1 MNQEQK
7 AKVWS
12 LEAEQSVL
20 GALLSYGREAF
31 DLVQPLRQ
39 DHFFD
44 GLHRTVF
51 RSIEGMHLKRLDVD
65 LIAVWD
71 ALKADQREEVGL
83 EYLNAMSHACYGVNN
98 VARHAGIV
106 RDKAKRRELIKA
118 AEKASAIALQ
128 EGDMAHQ
135 IDEITTAFVGLQRE
149 TLRQAP
155 VSLAD
160 IALRRTEH
168 YEALQAGSVQ
178 AGWPTNIA
186 GLTNMLSGG
195 LRPGGL
201 YILAARPAVGKSSF
215 AQSLGWAMAK
225 SGKRTLFL
233 SQEMPSDEL
242 GDRALAS
249 VGRVDFGHI
258 LTGRITGD
266 EWGRV
271 SEAAEELVQHR
282 DDFFVDDQGGLTLT
296 DVRSKA
302 KQIPGLSVLIL
313 DYLQLCSG
321 SLEKG
326 ANRNAEIEQI
336 SRGLKTFAK
345 EIGVAVVVL
354 SQLNREVEKRADK
367 KPTLADL
374 RDSGAIEQ
382 DADVVMFL
390 WPAREL
396 SGGAKLVGL
405 SLGKN
410 RQGRCGDV
418 ALHFDGAMQR
428 WGESTEPLF
437 QDRPSAPPR
446 ARIEL

>member
-1 MNQEQK
+1 MTPEQK

-12 LEAEQSVL
+12 PEAEQSVL
-20 GALLSYGREAF
+20 GALLTYGREAF
-31 DLVQPLRQ
+31 ELVQPIGQ

-51 RSIEGMHLKRLDVD
+51 RSIEGMHLQRLAVDV
-65 LIAVWD
+65 IAVWD
-71 ALKADQREEVGL
+71 SLKADQREAVGL
-83 EYLNAMSHACYGVNN
+83 EYLNSLSHACYGLNN

-106 RDKAKRRELIKA
+106 REKAKRRELIAA
-118 AEKASAIALQ
+118 AERSIKLAVEEGDIGEQIDRITTVFSAI
-128 EGDMAHQ
+128 
-135 IDEITTAFVGLQRE
+135 QRQ
-149 TLRQAP
+149 TMKQAP

-186 GLTNMLSGG
+186 GLTSMLSGG

-225 SGKRTLFL
+225 NGKRTLFL
-233 SQEMPSDEL
+233 SQEMPADEL

-258 LTGRITGD
+258 LTGRINDD

-321 SLEKG
+321 SLDKG

-345 EIGVAVVVL
+345 EFGVAVVVL
-354 SQLNREVEKRADK
+354 SQLNREVEKRVDK

-374 RDSGAIEQ
+374 RDCGAIEQ

-446 ARIEL
+446 ARLEP

>member
-1 MNQEQK
+1 MSEQK
-7 AKVWS
+7 ATLWS

-20 GALLSYGREAF
+20 GALLTYGREAF
-31 DLVQPLRQ
+31 DIAQPLRT
-39 DHFFD
+39 DSFFD
-44 GLHRTVF
+44 GRHRSVF
-51 RSIEGMHLKRLDVD
+51 RCVEGMVAKRLDVD
-65 LIAVWD
+65 VIAVWESLQD
-71 ALKADQREEVGL
+71 GAKEELGL
-83 EYLNAMSHACYGVNN
+83 EYLNALAQACYGVNN
-98 VARHAGIV
+98 VARHAGII
-106 RDKAKRRELIKA
+106 RDKAKRRELIQAADKA
-118 AEKASAIALQ
+118 VEVASQ
-128 EGDMAHQ
+128 DGDMAQQ
-135 IDEITTAFVGLQRE
+135 IDSITTAFVGLQRE
-149 TLRQAP
+149 TMRQAP
-155 VSLAD
+155 VSIAD

-168 YEALQAGSVQ
+168 YEALQSGTVK
-178 AGWPTNIA
+178 AGWPTHIQKLND
-186 GLTNMLSGG
+186 MLSGG

-215 AQSLGWAMAK
+215 AQALGWAMAK
-225 SGKRTLFL
+225 NSKRTLFL

-258 LTGRITGD
+258 LTGRIND
-266 EWGRV
+266 LEWGRV
-271 SEAAEELVQHR
+271 SEAAEELLAHR

-321 SLEKG
+321 SLDKG

-345 EIGVAVVVL
+345 EIGAAVVVL

-390 WPAREL
+390 WPAREMDN
-396 SGGAKLVGL
+396 GHKLVGL
-405 SLGKN
+405 TLAKN
-410 RQGRCGDV
+410 RQGRCGDI
-418 ALHFDGAMQR
+418 ALHFDGAVQR

-437 QDRPSAPPR
+437 QERPVTTR
-446 ARIEL
+446 ARFEP